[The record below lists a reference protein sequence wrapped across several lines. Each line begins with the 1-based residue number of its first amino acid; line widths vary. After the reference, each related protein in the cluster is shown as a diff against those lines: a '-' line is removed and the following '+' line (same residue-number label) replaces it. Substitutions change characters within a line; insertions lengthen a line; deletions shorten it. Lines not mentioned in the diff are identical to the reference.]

1 MVGSIWFG
9 PGTQFQGGIVAT
21 GGNSIDFL
29 ETKVENGEHIAY
41 LPSCGVPFLA
51 WRPKAGV
58 IEILEVYYS
67 ISIKLSRKNGD
78 GTNVS
83 NLATVASPGHPVY
96 PNMENVGYMGE
107 VYDIRQ
113 VITGLPPFCFSCC
126 HPVMLCNYGSYLL
139 PLSAHA

>member
-51 WRPKAGV
+51 WRPKTGV
-58 IEILEVYYS
+58 IEILEVYYN
-67 ISIKLSRKNGD
+67 LMLHAEGD
-78 GTNVS
+78 IQFRFGQ
-83 NLATVASPGHPVY
+83 G
-96 PNMENVGYMGE
+96 GE
-107 VYDIRQ
+107 ERSVKKGKKTSLIRRNFRESSEREGF
-113 VITGLPPFCFSCC
+113 VR
-126 HPVMLCNYGSYLL
+126 H
-139 PLSAHA
+139 HAAAPK